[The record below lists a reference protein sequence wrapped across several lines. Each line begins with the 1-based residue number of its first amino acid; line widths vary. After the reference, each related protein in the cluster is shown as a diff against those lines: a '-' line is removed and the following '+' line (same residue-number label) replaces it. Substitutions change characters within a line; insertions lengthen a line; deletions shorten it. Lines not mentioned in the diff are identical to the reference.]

1 MPGQTFRRQ
10 FRFEKRDFPVLVKA
24 LQLPEYVTS
33 AQGVRVSAREAL
45 CMCLRRLAYPNRLRD
60 LQEYFG
66 RHYSVI
72 SSVSNKVMLHIETKF
87 GFLLNDMT
95 CHRWLTPAHL
105 RGMSEA
111 VHRKG
116 APLPNCWAFIDS
128 TAQPICRPSEDQHI
142 YFYGRKGVHALKY
155 QALMC
160 PNGLICRLDGPYPG
174 GRHNAEILRESQLYD
189 KLEQLVQGS
198 EFAVYGDPSYPL
210 RPLLMTAYEGSEL
223 TKPQEGFNAGM
234 NAVRQVVELGL
245 GKAVAQF
252 AFLDFRQN
260 QRMLLQAVPRMYKVA
275 VILAN
280 CHSCMPK
287 TDELARDSGPR
298 RNDGACRAHGDPQA
312 GLPSRFGS
320 RPAGT
325 ASPGHTGLGH
335 EDPGVVLRRDP
346 GYDSPEQLAYSAL
359 TWEGLSAGL
368 VTDFSCEP

>member
-105 RGMSEA
+105 RGMSE
-111 VHRKG
+111 HCS
-116 APLPNCWAFIDS
+116 LPHSPNLTCKMFSSVFIDILFRKFVFVRVTWLNTRS
-128 TAQPICRPSEDQHI
+128 TA
-142 YFYGRKGVHALKY
+142 V
-155 QALMC
+155 
-160 PNGLICRLDGPYPG
+160 LDS
-174 GRHNAEILRESQLYD
+174 EILRESQLYD

-368 VTDFSCEP
+368 VMDFSCEP

>member
-1 MPGQTFRRQ
+1 MAYSSILSDPYCLALLRSDEIETLLLLQLLDRKPRRRLYVSRNGLLDIDAMPGQTFRRQ
-10 FRFEKRDFPVLVKA
+10 FRFEKRDFSVLVKA

-45 CMCLRRLAYPNRLRD
+45 CMCLRRLAYPNRLCD

-87 GFLLNDMT
+87 GFLLNDLT

-105 RGMSEA
+105 RGMSDA

-116 APLPNCWAFIDS
+116 APLQNCWAFIES
-128 TAQPICRPSEDQHI
+128 TAQPICRPSEDQQI
-142 YFYGRKGVHALKY
+142 YFYARKGVHALKY

-160 PNGLICRLDGPYPG
+160 PNGLICQLDGPYPG
-174 GRHNAEILRESQLYD
+174 GRHNAGILRESQLYD

-210 RPLLMTAYEGSEL
+210 RLLLMTPYEGSEL

-245 GKAVAQF
+245 GKVVAQF
-252 AFLDFRQN
+252 AFLDFGQN
-260 QRMLLQAVPRMYKVA
+260 QRMLLQTVPRMYKVA

-280 CHSCMPK
+280 CHSCMYGNQVS
-287 TDELARDSGPR
+287 TYF
-298 RNDGACRAHGDPQA
+298 
-312 GLPSRFGS
+312 GLETPCLFDYLQ
-320 RPAGT
+320 PAG
-325 ASPGHTGLGH
+325 
-335 EDPGVVLRRDP
+335 
-346 GYDSPEQLAYSAL
+346 Q
-359 TWEGLSAGL
+359 
-368 VTDFSCEP
+368 